1 MTKARFIYLLLV
13 ASMFAYALAALFS
26 AVHGF
31 GDGRSLDLGRTDDGL
46 SRRAIVRGGLRL
58 HGRRLMRVLRAAT
71 EV

>member
-13 ASMFAYALAALFS
+13 ASMFAYALALLS
-26 AVHGF
+26 ASPRF
-31 GDGRSLDLGRTDDGL
+31 RRRPRARLGRTDDGL

-58 HGRRLMRVLRAAT
+58 HGRRLMRVMRAAT